1 MAKAAKA
8 VPQGYHTIT
17 PTLTLDDA
25 AKTIEWYKQA
35 LGAEEISRSV
45 GPDGKIMHAEIKI
58 GDSRVMMND
67 VMMGGRGPQSFG
79 GSPASLWLYVENSD
93 TLFNRAVSAG
103 AKVQMPLENQFW
115 GDRAG
120 AVARSCRLHLVDC
133 DAQGRLDAR
142 GNAAA
147 RVRVLQ
153 ADGPNILIAE
163 ITRCGNSQLPTPKAS
178 WPRALIGCW
187 SLEIGSWTNSGGIPI
202 SVSPARCPHDWSA
215 GAAVNPASL
224 VVRCHGARGGRNR
237 RGAAELRFSLRIC
250 SSTPSGLAS
259 RQIVGHFKDH
269 PAFVG
274 YQIHNE
280 TSPDYNFNFSR
291 GNCRPVGYA
300 NGSRSARPAPSRCT
314 AVRWF

>member
-8 VPQGYHTIT
+8 VPVGYHTIT

-120 AVARSCRLHLVDC
+120 AVADP
-133 DAQGRLDAR
+133 AGYTWW
-142 GNAAA
+142 
-147 RVRVLQ
+147 
-153 ADGPNILIAE
+153 IA
-163 ITRCGNSQLPTPKAS
+163 TRKEDLTHEEMQQ
-178 WPRALIGCW
+178 R
-187 SLEIGSWTNSGGIPI
+187 
-202 SVSPARCPHDWSA
+202 
-215 GAAVNPASL
+215 
-224 VVRCHGARGGRNR
+224 
-237 RGAAELRFSLRIC
+237 AAEFFKQMAQ
-250 SSTPSGLAS
+250 PS
-259 RQIVGHFKDH
+259 
-269 PAFVG
+269 
-274 YQIHNE
+274 
-280 TSPDYNFNFSR
+280 
-291 GNCRPVGYA
+291 
-300 NGSRSARPAPSRCT
+300 
-314 AVRWF
+314 